1 MLKYYDGTVFNVP
14 VKTLVNTVNCLGVM
28 GSGIALEF
36 KLRFPKMYNDYEKRC
51 REKEVRIG
59 KPYIYKHSKDI
70 WIMNFPTKNHWKYPS
85 KIEWIEEGL
94 KFFKENY
101 KKWAIDS
108 IAFPKLGTANGKLN
122 WKEVKEIMEKYLIN
136 LDIDVYICLDEKKKA
151 EGIEKEMVDNINS
164 NASIDSLIKDVGIN
178 KRQAQIII
186 NNLPITRFWHIHK
199 LKGIGIVTYEKLF
212 LYYYTR
218 VIGNKTIKEYN
229 EKNFHEQL
237 SFIK

>member
-70 WIMNFPTKNHWKYPS
+70 WIMNFPTKNHWKNPS

-151 EGIEKEMVDNINS
+151 EGIEKEMVDSINR
-164 NASIDSLIKDVGIN
+164 ASIDSLIADIDIN
-178 KRQAQIII
+178 KKQAQIII

-199 LKGIGIVTYEKLF
+199 LKGIGKVTYEKLF
-212 LYYYTR
+212 LYYYAKAMR
-218 VIGNKTIKEYN
+218 KRDREGCNKRYAY
-229 EKNFHEQL
+229 EQL